1 MKVFISWSKEPAKS
15 IAEELRH
22 VLSAFVPG
30 VEPWMSEHDL
40 VPGQRWGQQIAEHLA
55 DAKIALICVTERN
68 KAEPWLHF
76 EAGAISN
83 ALGESF
89 VHPVIFD
96 AAVEAV
102 PATLTQFQVTRFT
115 QQSFFSLVRTL
126 NKLRDKPES
135 EHDLRQRFD
144 RVWPGMEAT
153 IKEKIAAAPPLD
165 APVRPTK
172 SSVAKMPGADL
183 DAEALSV
190 LKILAVDPRSNTVVK
205 IAASLKIH
213 EMRVQHHL
221 ESMNAILIISSQYM
235 SGAWAYSLEARGRAI
250 AVRENWV

>member
-1 MKVFISWSKEPAKS
+1 MRKAAMKVFISWSKEPAKS

-89 VHPVIFD
+89 VHPVIFE
-96 AAVEAV
+96 AAVESV

-172 SSVAKMPGADL
+172 PSVAKIPGADL
-183 DAEALSV
+183 DAEATEHT
-190 LKILAVDPRSNTVVK
+190 KDFGRGPPMQHGGQNRSFIEDSRN
-205 IAASLKIH
+205 ASSASLGKH
-213 EMRVQHHL
+213 ERDP
-221 ESMNAILIISSQYM
+221 YP
-235 SGAWAYSLEARGRAI
+235 
-250 AVRENWV
+250 